1 MVSPP
6 LRARFIPWPCA
17 PHPVFFATGLF
28 LLVCAALPAEAAPPA
43 GYYAT
48 VDTSNPFALATTLH
62 DVIDD
67 HTRFPYTSSATD
79 TWDILELAQ
88 EDPGDAGAILDVY
101 RNESY
106 PKQGGGNVFYQ
117 REHIWP
123 RSFGIPNDRSDN
135 YPYSDAHMLRLA
147 DGSYNGSR
155 SNRPYGTCDASCVLR
170 ETVANAG
177 QGGGSDPYPG
187 DDNWYRSSG
196 GLGGL
201 LGRWETWSGRRG
213 DIARAMLY
221 ADIRYEGDVHG
232 LTGVAEPDLVLTD
245 DESLIVAS
253 NTGFNEPV
261 AYMGLLSVLLGWH
274 VDDPVDDFER
284 NRNDIV
290 FSFQGNRNPF
300 VDHPE
305 WVDLL
310 FEAPPC
316 MSDLDCDDGVFC
328 NGIETCSLS
337 GVCEAGADAC
347 LSPLVCSEAE
357 ALCLMPAEGREVW
370 INEIH
375 YDNASTDTGEFFEI
389 AGTAGVSLAGW
400 SLVGYNGSN
409 GSVYDTIALSGT
421 LPMQDG
427 CGGTLDFAMASMQNG
442 SPDGL
447 ALVNAQ
453 GDLVEF
459 ISYEGVFTAT
469 AGAALGESSVDLG
482 VSETS
487 STPVGDSL
495 QLGGAGRLRSDFT
508 WTSPASAT
516 RGLPNNGQSFSEC
529 AVTPVPTSSVGLGRP
544 LLAIALL
551 VAALL
556 SVRPPLGSGRL
567 LPDGTTG
574 SGP

>member
-1 MVSPP
+1 MVSRH
-6 LRARFIPWPCA
+6 LRAPFISWLCA
-17 PHPVFFATGLF
+17 RRSGFVATCLLLLF
-28 LLVCAALPAEAAPPA
+28 GVGQPAGADPPA

-48 VDTSNPFALATTLH
+48 VDTSNPFVLATTLH

-88 EDPGDAGAILDVY
+88 EDPGDPGAILDVY

-117 REHIWP
+117 REHTWP
-123 RSFGIPNDRSDN
+123 SSFGIPDDGSDN

-170 ETVANAG
+170 ETVANNG
-177 QGGGSDPYPG
+177 QGGDSDPYPG
-187 DDNWYRSSG
+187 DDNWYRSPG

-213 DIARAMLY
+213 DIARGMLY

-232 LTGVAEPDLVLTD
+232 VTGIDEPDLILTD

-253 NTGFNEPV
+253 NTGVNEPV
-261 AYMGLLSVLLGWH
+261 AYMGLLSVLLAWH
-274 VDDPVDDFER
+274 ADDPVDDFER
-284 NRNDIV
+284 DRNDVV

-310 FEAPPC
+310 YAAPPC
-316 MSDLDCDDGVFC
+316 VDDLDCDDGVFC
-328 NGIETCSLS
+328 NGSETCSLS
-337 GVCEAGADAC
+337 GSCEAGSDAC
-347 LSPLVCSEAE
+347 TPPLLCSEAE
-357 ALCLMPAEGREVW
+357 QLCLVPAESGEVW

-375 YDNASTDTGEFFEI
+375 YDNESTDTGEFFEI
-389 AGTAGVSLAGW
+389 AGSAGISLAGW
-400 SLVGYNGSN
+400 SLLGYNGSN
-409 GSVYDTIALSGT
+409 GSVYTTVSLSGT

-427 CGGTLDFAMASMQNG
+427 CSGTLDFAMAGMQNG

-447 ALVNAQ
+447 ALVNAE
-453 GDLVEF
+453 GELVEF
-459 ISYEGVFTAT
+459 ISYEGAFTAT
-469 AGAALGESSVDLG
+469 ADVATGETSVDIG

-487 STPVGDSL
+487 STPIGDSL
-495 QLGGAGRLRSDFT
+495 QLEGTGRLRSDFT
-508 WTSPASAT
+508 WTPPASAT

-529 AVTPVPTSSVGLGRP
+529 PVTPVPALSFEWGRP
-544 LLAIALL
+544 LLVIALL
-551 VAALL
+551 AAAALWI
-556 SVRPPLGSGRL
+556 RPRARA
-567 LPDGTTG
+567 
-574 SGP
+574 